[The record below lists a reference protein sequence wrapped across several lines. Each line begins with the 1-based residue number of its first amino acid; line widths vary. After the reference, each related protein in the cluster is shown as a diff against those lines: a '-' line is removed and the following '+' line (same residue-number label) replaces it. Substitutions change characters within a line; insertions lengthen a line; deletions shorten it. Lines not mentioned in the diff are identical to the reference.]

1 MKIVTPFDLWRA
13 GFEVW
18 LTGWQ
23 VQMAMGARV
32 LSGLTAWQQAVRADG
47 SEPVAQPPRPTPRA
61 RKRA

>member
-23 VQMAMGARV
+23 VQMAMGERMLA
-32 LSGLTAWQQAVRADG
+32 GMTAWQQAVREDG
-47 SEPVAQPPRPTPRA
+47 SEPAAPPARPAPRA

>member
-23 VQMAMGARV
+23 VQMTMGERM
-32 LSGLTAWQQAVRADG
+32 LTGMTAWQQALRA
-47 SEPVAQPPRPTPRA
+47 PVAEPEVTPSRPAPRA